1 MRAVP
6 ASSARVPCLDTGIHD
21 CLLMLSREGTTTRTE
36 GATRCEVSVAGG
48 LFSRL
53 DDVLG
58 SADVAILLSFG
69 LLLDGTNL
77 ESVSR

>member
-1 MRAVP
+1 V
-6 ASSARVPCLDTGIHD
+6 
-21 CLLMLSREGTTTRTE
+21 LLFADVLREGTTTRTE
-36 GATRCEVSVAGG
+36 GATLCEVLVAGG
-48 LFSRL
+48 LSSRL

-58 SADVAILLSFG
+58 STDVAILLSFG